1 MPQRERRKEGYKQ
14 CLNERVGSLRETGR
28 DRKRQLLFLK
38 FCLLSMRQQ
47 QRERERGVDGYKQC
61 PKERGARSCL
71 RSALRR

>member
-47 QRERERGVDGYKQC
+47 QRERERGV
-61 PKERGARSCL
+61 
-71 RSALRR
+71 